1 MGKHL
6 IMDISG
12 VESTFQLTDV
22 THTYNFLASIPQLV
36 GLQPLGFPV
45 VVQATDK
52 SADGVTGVQ
61 LLTTSH
67 ASIHTW
73 SNGKRAGQMHVDVFS
88 CDDFDETVLLAEINK
103 LYQPE
108 SIECRIIRRA

>member
-12 VESTFQLTDV
+12 VEDRFQLTDV
-22 THTYNFLASIPQLV
+22 THTYNFLASIPHLV
-36 GLQPLGFPV
+36 GLQPLGFPI

-73 SNGKRAGQMHVDVFS
+73 SNGKRAGQMHIDVFS
-88 CDDFDETVLLAEINK
+88 CDDFDERELLETIQK

-108 SIECRIIRRA
+108 SIECKTIRRA